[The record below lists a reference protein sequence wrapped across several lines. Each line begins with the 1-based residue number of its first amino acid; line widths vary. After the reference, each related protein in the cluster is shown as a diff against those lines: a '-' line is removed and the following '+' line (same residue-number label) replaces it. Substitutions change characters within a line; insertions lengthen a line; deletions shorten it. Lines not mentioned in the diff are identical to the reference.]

1 MSDFSQISLELP
13 DLGGHG
19 IATITL
25 NRPEKLNAFTD
36 VMVRIA
42 AFDITDAD
50 DAVRSVIVTGAGQ
63 AFCAGADVSG
73 GAETFKTDADNDQV
87 ATAGTTRVPRDGGG
101 QVTTRIFKPVVAAIN
116 GPAVGVGITMTLPMD
131 IRLATPDA
139 KIGFVFTRRG
149 LAPEAASS
157 WFLPRIVGISKALE
171 WCYSGRIFTGTE
183 ALEAGLVQSI
193 HEPDELLPAARALA
207 ASFADGTS
215 AVSVATTR
223 QMLWRMLG
231 ADHPMEAHKVD
242 SRMIN
247 ELGKG
252 VDVAEGAV
260 FSRNAHQSLSA
271 SPLPTSQLRSRGG
284 TRDPSHDLR
293 AVQRV
298 CRFRHL
304 TVPSC
309 LVETP
314 SRFE

>member
-1 MSDFSQISLELP
+1 MSEFSQISLELP
-13 DLGGHG
+13 HLGGHG

-25 NRPEKLNAFTD
+25 NRPEKLNAFTN
-36 VMVRIA
+36 VMVRELIA

-50 DAVRSVIVTGAGQ
+50 DAVRSVIVTGAGR

-73 GAETFKTDADNDQV
+73 GAETFKTEADNDRV
-87 ATAGTTRVPRDGGG
+87 ASAGTTRVPRDGGG
-101 QVTTRIFKPVVAAIN
+101 QVTTRIFESIKPVVAAIN

-171 WCYSGRIFTGTE
+171 WCYSGRIFTGKE
-183 ALEAGLVQSI
+183 ALEARLVQSV
-193 HEPDELLPAARALA
+193 HQPDELLPAARALA

-231 ADHPMEAHKVD
+231 ADRPMEAHKVD
-242 SRMIN
+242 SRMIA
-247 ELGKG
+247 ELGNG
-252 VDVAEGAV
+252 MDVAEGVTSFLERRPAE
-260 FSRNAHQSLSA
+260 FPGKPSTD
-271 SPLPTSQLRSRGG
+271 LPRSMPWWEERPF
-284 TRDPSHDLR
+284 T
-293 AVQRV
+293 
-298 CRFRHL
+298 
-304 TVPSC
+304 
-309 LVETP
+309 
-314 SRFE
+314 

>member
-1 MSDFSQISLELP
+1 MSEFSQISLDLP

-25 NRPEKLNAFTD
+25 RRPEQLNAFTD
-36 VMVRIA
+36 VMVRELIA

-73 GAETFKTDADNDQV
+73 GAETFKTDAGNDQV
-87 ATAGTTRVPRDGGG
+87 ASAGTTRVPRDGGG
-101 QVTTRIFKPVVAAIN
+101 QVTTRIFESIKPVVAAIN

-171 WCYSGRIFTGTE
+171 WCYSGRIFTGAE
-183 ALEAGLVQSI
+183 AHGAGLVQSI
-193 HEPDELLPAARALA
+193 HEPDELLAAARDLA

-231 ADHPMEAHKVD
+231 TDHPMEAHKVD

-252 VDVAEGAV
+252 VDVAEGV
-260 FSRNAHQSLSA
+260 MSFLEKRPPEFVGKPSTDLPA
-271 SPLPTSQLRSRGG
+271 SIPWWDERPFT
-284 TRDPSHDLR
+284 
-293 AVQRV
+293 
-298 CRFRHL
+298 
-304 TVPSC
+304 
-309 LVETP
+309 
-314 SRFE
+314 